1 MKATLKNYHQPPRK
15 VRLVADLIR
24 GKSVPA
30 ARVALAFLDKKSA
43 PAIVKL
49 LDSAV
54 ANARFENESLDVDM
68 LFVKTL
74 TVDKG
79 VTLKRVRPFKQGR
92 AGRLHKIMSTVK
104 LELGSRGGAVV
115 AKKPV
120 VAVAETAKPAKTA
133 AKAAKPRAAKKSA
146 TSTAKKLAPKT

>member
-1 MKATLKNYHQPPRK
+1 MKASLTNYHQPPRK

-24 GKSVPA
+24 GKSVSA
-30 ARVALAFLDKKSA
+30 AKVALAFLDKKSA
-43 PAIVKL
+43 PAMVKL

-54 ANARFENESLDVDM
+54 SNARFADESVDVDM
-68 LFVKTL
+68 LYVKTL

-104 LELGSRGGAVV
+104 MELGNRAGSSV

-120 VAVAETAKPAKTA
+120 VAKPAEVASAKAPKTAVKSASKPRAKKATKTA
-133 AKAAKPRAAKKSA
+133 AKK
-146 TSTAKKLAPKT
+146 